1 MFISKAEKA
10 EIQEALGRV
19 DPILDQLIEIMKGL
33 NERVGVL
40 EQVIKSYPKESIVK
54 IEHKRAKQRQY
65 ARTYYAKKKAEKEM
79 QVVTGTQA

>member
-33 NERVGVL
+33 NDRVDVL